1 MYGGVERVGEAVGE
15 HPPQAF
21 VGQKTAHAGD
31 LPLYRFRL
39 KKPLLLRGPLVGVR
53 LRFVR
58 TVPHLLFGPHLEAQL
73 PALHQVGMTDP
84 GLRVGLAVEPNTLD
98 IFVRSGV
105 VLGRD
110 REHTARD
117 LHFGPVEERRSEP
130 VASARRLGLVHSQR
144 REDVPCR
151 HLTHVL
157 VARKAVRSGVVERR
171 EHLAN
176 LVGRFPRLPQHRI
189 EVQNMVARF
198 VAVGVLAD
206 QPRDV
211 GRGLAAFDDRTYRKE
226 RIEFFNHLRTRAEQP
241 FEALDIVRS
250 QPGVLPG
257 VALAVVV
264 GAVRRGERIEGRPPA
279 FFRIPA
285 PHKARRRV
293 EIVAVAMAALL
304 EILRI
309 LRLAQRLGGTRR
321 RAVGQS
327 VLHVIGHGLVE
338 HLARDVAVLHAQA
351 VAPVGI
357 HGRLTDRLEG
367 LFAVEAPDALHD
379 GVRHRYDA
387 RVAHHAVRLVA
398 PQVPHREPSLLVG
411 DVQHR
416 LDDVGHP
423 LRVQDGHQRHRGPVS
438 VPQRK
443 GRIGIAPRILMHLAV
458 GSAVIA
464 VHIAEER
471 RSHHRMIQ
479 RRIEDALRRFI
490 LRLDLHLRQFIVPRL
505 VGSGRRSVEIPSGE
519 FRRKVC
525 LRAFDTYG
533 RKGHFHEHLFAL
545 RRVEVHTCITGRDPG
560 HFGIV
565 YLARLQVG
573 NPLRGF

>member
-1 MYGGVERVGEAVGE
+1 
-15 HPPQAF
+15 
-21 VGQKTAHAGD
+21 
-31 LPLYRFRL
+31 
-39 KKPLLLRGPLVGVR
+39 
-53 LRFVR
+53 
-58 TVPHLLFGPHLEAQL
+58 
-73 PALHQVGMTDP
+73 
-84 GLRVGLAVEPNTLD
+84 
-98 IFVRSGV
+98 
-105 VLGRD
+105 
-110 REHTARD
+110 
-117 LHFGPVEERRSEP
+117 
-130 VASARRLGLVHSQR
+130 
-144 REDVPCR
+144 
-151 HLTHVL
+151 
-157 VARKAVRSGVVERR
+157 
-171 EHLAN
+171 
-176 LVGRFPRLPQHRI
+176 
-189 EVQNMVARF
+189 MVARF

-206 QPRDV
+206 QSRDV

-226 RIEFFNHLRTRAEQP
+226 RIQLFNHLRTRAEQP

-264 GAVRRGERIEGRPPA
+264 GAVRRGERIEGSAPA
-279 FFRIPA
+279 LPRIPA

-327 VLHVIGHGLVE
+327 VLHVIGYGLVE

-357 HGRLTDRLEG
+357 HGRLTDRLES
-367 LFAVEAPDALHD
+367 LFAVESRNVLHN
-379 GVRHRYDA
+379 GVRHHGNPRI
-387 RVAHHAVRLVA
+387 AHHAVGLVA
-398 PQVPHREPSLLVG
+398 PEVPHRKASLLVG
-411 DVQHR
+411 DRQHR
-416 LDDVGHP
+416 LHDVGHP
-423 LRVQDGHQRHRGPVS
+423 LGMEDGHQRHRRAVG
-438 VPQRK
+438 VPERE
-443 GRIGIAPRILMHLAV
+443 GRIVRESGCGMHLAV
-458 GSAVIA
+458 GSAVIT

-545 RRVEVHTCITGRDPG
+545 RRVEVHTCITGHDPG